1 MKNAKKGTSTFEKL
15 FHCSFYL
22 ADLWVGDTSA
32 QLDEFEVTSLVGSL
46 ELNDQRQ
53 NEYGYYNGQHRKC
66 NVYNG
71 LTYNS
76 QHKQSNAYVS

>member
-1 MKNAKKGTSTFEKL
+1 MP
-15 FHCSFYL
+15 
-22 ADLWVGDTSA
+22 DLQVRDASA
-32 QLDEFEVTSLVGSL
+32 QLDEFEVTGLVGSL
-46 ELNDQRQ
+46 ELNDERQ
-53 NEYGYYNGQHRKC
+53 YGYNYHNGQHRKC

>member
-1 MKNAKKGTSTFEKL
+1 MP
-15 FHCSFYL
+15 
-22 ADLWVGDTSA
+22 DLQVGAASA
-32 QLDEFEVTSLVGSL
+32 QLDEFEVTGLVGSL
-46 ELNDQRQ
+46 ELSDERQ
-53 NEYGYYNGQHRKC
+53 DEYSYHNGQRRKC

>member
-1 MKNAKKGTSTFEKL
+1 MKSFSIVL
-15 FHCSFYL
+15 FIVP
-22 ADLWVGDTSA
+22 DLQVVGASA
-32 QLDEFEVTSLVGSL
+32 QLDEFEETGLVGSL

-53 NEYGYYNGQHRKC
+53 NEYCYYNGQHRKC

-76 QHKQSNAYVS
+76 QHKQSNASAS